1 MKKKVLVC
9 GCNGHMGRIV
19 CDLISKLLDMEVT
32 CGFDMVEK
40 LSGPFPIYNDVK
52 SLSDN
57 EETVDVIIDFSSPKA
72 TDEILKYAWLTKT
85 PIVIATTGLSDST
98 LENISKTSNEIPVFY
113 SANMSIQVNLVKQIL
128 KIIAGTIPHAEVE
141 ITETHHNRKKDA
153 PSGTAKVFANAIKD
167 ALEASKGSSYDIV
180 YGRSEKRKENEI
192 GVCAKRGGNIVG
204 THTIEFFSPFETLE
218 ITHTAHSRELFADG
232 AIKAARFLLFEK
244 EGEPGLYGMDD
255 LV

>member
-19 CDLISKLLDMEVT
+19 CELISQTNDMEVT
-32 CGFDMVEK
+32 CGFDMVED
-40 LSGPFPIYNDVK
+40 LSGSFPIYNNVN
-52 SLSDN
+52 SLSNN
-57 EETVDVIIDFSSPKA
+57 EELVDVIIDFSSPKA
-72 TDEILKYAWLTKT
+72 TDEISKYAWLTKT

-98 LENISKTSNEIPVFY
+98 LKNISKISNEIPVFQ
-113 SANMSIQVNLVKQIL
+113 SANMSIQVNLVKQVL
-128 KIIAGTIPHAEVE
+128 KIVAGAIPGAEVE

-153 PSGTAKVFANAIKD
+153 PSGTAKVFANAVKD
-167 ALEASKGSSYDIV
+167 ALEAAKGTSYDIV

-192 GVCAKRGGNIVG
+192 GVCSKRGGNIVG

-232 AIKAARFLLFEK
+232 AITAAKIPSFRK
-244 EGEPGLYGMDD
+244 RI
-255 LV
+255 

>member
-1 MKKKVLVC
+1 MRKKVLVC

-19 CDLISKLLDMEVT
+19 CDLISQTDDMVVT
-32 CGFDMVEK
+32 CGFDMAENY
-40 LSGPFPIYNDVK
+40 STPFPT
-52 SLSDN
+52 SDDLKYLMEDM
-57 EETVDVIIDFSSPKA
+57 EEKVDVIIDFSSPEA
-72 TDEILKYAWLTKT
+72 TVDILRCAWENRT

-98 LENISKTSNEIPVFY
+98 LEMISNISKDIPVFQ
-113 SANMSIQVNLVKQIL
+113 SANMSIQVNLVKQVL
-128 KIIAGTIPHAEVE
+128 KMIASTIPGAEVE

-232 AIKAARFLLFEK
+232 AIAAARFLLGK
-244 EGEPGLYGMDD
+244 EPGLYGMDD

>member
-19 CDLISKLLDMEVT
+19 CSLISQTDDMEVV
-32 CGFDMVEK
+32 CGYDMVEN
-40 LSGPFPIYNDVK
+40 LSGSFPIYNDVI
-52 SLSDN
+52 SLINS
-57 EETVDVIIDFSSPKA
+57 EESVDVIIDFSSPKA
-72 TDEILKYAWLTKT
+72 TDDILNYAWTAII
-85 PIVIATTGLSDST
+85 PIVVATTGLSDTT
-98 LENISKTSNEIPVFY
+98 LEDISKTSEKIPIFQ
-113 SANMSIQVNLVKQIL
+113 SANMSIQVNLVKQVL
-128 KIIAGTIPHAEVE
+128 KMIADAIPSAEVE

-153 PSGTAKVFANAIKD
+153 PSGTAKIFANAVKD
-167 ALEASKGSSYDIV
+167 ALETSKGTPYDIV
-180 YGRSEKRKENEI
+180 YGRIDKRKENEI

-232 AIKAARFLLFEK
+232 AIKAARFLLDK
-244 EGEPGLYGMDD
+244 KPGLYGMDD

>member
-19 CDLISKLLDMEVT
+19 CELISQTNDMEVT
-32 CGFDMVEK
+32 CGFDMVED
-40 LSGPFPIYNDVK
+40 LSG
-52 SLSDN
+52 SLSNN
-57 EETVDVIIDFSSPKA
+57 EELVDVIIDFSSPKA
-72 TDEILKYAWLTKT
+72 TDEISKYAWLTKT

-98 LENISKTSNEIPVFY
+98 LKNISKISNEIPVFQ
-113 SANMSIQVNLVKQIL
+113 SANMSIQVNLVKQVL
-128 KIIAGTIPHAEVE
+128 KIVAGAIPGAEVE

-153 PSGTAKVFANAIKD
+153 PSGTAKVFANAVKD
-167 ALEASKGSSYDIV
+167 ALEAAKGTSYDIV

-192 GVCAKRGGNIVG
+192 GVCSKRGGNIVG

-232 AIKAARFLLFEK
+232 AITAAKIPSFRK
-244 EGEPGLYGMDD
+244 RI
-255 LV
+255 

>member
-19 CDLISKLLDMEVT
+19 CSLVSQTDDMEVT
-32 CGFDMVEK
+32 CGFDMAEDF
-40 LSGPFPIYNDVK
+40 SGPFPIYNDYI
-52 SLSDN
+52 SLLDSAENPDI
-57 EETVDVIIDFSSPKA
+57 IIDFSSPEA
-72 TDEILKYAWLTKT
+72 TNVISQYAWAKKL
-85 PIVIATTGLSDST
+85 PIVVATTGLSDAALINLS
-98 LENISKTSNEIPVFY
+98 NIAQDIPIFQA
-113 SANMSIQVNLVKQIL
+113 ANMSIQVELVKQIL
-128 KIIAGTIPHAEVE
+128 KTIASRIPGSEVE

-153 PSGTAKVFANAIKD
+153 PSGTAKVFANAVKD
-167 ALEASKGSSYDIV
+167 ALETANGINYDIV
-180 YGRSEKRKENEI
+180 YGRDGKRKENEI

-232 AIKAARFLLFEK
+232 AIKAARFLLGK
-244 EGEPGLYGMDD
+244 KPGLYGMDD

>member
-19 CDLISKLLDMEVT
+19 CELISQTIDMEVT
-32 CGFDMVEK
+32 CGFDVSEDF
-40 LSGPFPIYNDVK
+40 SGPFPIYNDYIALLD
-52 SLSDN
+52 SEQNPDI
-57 EETVDVIIDFSSPKA
+57 IIDFSSPDA
-72 TDEILKYAWLTKT
+72 TNVILQYAWAKKI
-85 PIVIATTGLSDST
+85 PIVVATTGLSDATIINLST
-98 LENISKTSNEIPVFY
+98 ISKDIPIFQ
-113 SANMSIQVNLVKQIL
+113 SANMSIQVNLVKQVL
-128 KIIAGTIPHAEVE
+128 KTIASTISHAQVE

-153 PSGTAKVFANAIKD
+153 PSGTAKVFANAVKD
-167 ALEASKGSSYDIV
+167 TLEVANGTSYDIV
-180 YGRSEKRKENEI
+180 YGRTEKRKENEI

-232 AIKAARFLLFEK
+232 AITAARFLLGK
-244 EGEPGLYGMDD
+244 EPGLYGMDD

>member
-19 CDLISKLLDMEVT
+19 CELISQTDDMEVT
-32 CGFDMVEK
+32 CGFDITED
-40 LSGPFPIYNDVK
+40 LCGDFPIYNNTM
-52 SLSDN
+52 SLLDS
-57 EETVDVIIDFSSPKA
+57 EKTVDVIIDFSSPKA
-72 TDEILKYAWLTKT
+72 THDISKYAWITKT
-85 PIVIATTGLSDST
+85 PIVVATTGLSDTS
-98 LENISKTSNEIPVFY
+98 LEHLSKVVAEEIPVFQ
-113 SANMSIQVNLVKQIL
+113 SANMSIQVNLVKQVL
-128 KIIAGTIPHAEVE
+128 KAIAGTIYDADVE

-153 PSGTAKVFANAIKD
+153 PSGTAKVFADAIKET
-167 ALEASKGSSYDIV
+167 LEMAKGTSYNIV
-180 YGRSEKRKENEI
+180 YGRGEKRNENEI

-232 AIKAARFLLFEK
+232 AIKAARFLLEK
-244 EGEPGLYGMDD
+244 DPGLYGMDD